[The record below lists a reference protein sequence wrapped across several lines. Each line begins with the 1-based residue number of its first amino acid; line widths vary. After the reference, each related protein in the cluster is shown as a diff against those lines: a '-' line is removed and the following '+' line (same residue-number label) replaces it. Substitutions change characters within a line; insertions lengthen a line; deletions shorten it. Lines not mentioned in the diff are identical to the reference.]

1 MQLSRA
7 LTFLFGC
14 ILLRIII
21 AYLAYL
27 AGKNTNKLYLSLM
40 GVVAIFIALGFL
52 IIYFNGSETAD
63 KQLEIWDDDKVM
75 WWNQLRLIHG
85 ALYLFFFVSA
95 AIYQSPQSYLFLVVD
110 VSLGLLFWILHHS
123 LQINF

>member
-7 LTFLFGC
+7 LTFLFLC
-14 ILLRIII
+14 ILSRVL
-21 AYLAYL
+21 LAYAAFL
-27 AGKNTNKLYLSLM
+27 AGNNTDKFYLTL
-40 GVVAIFIALGFL
+40 IALVALVMSLGFF
-52 IIYFNGSETAD
+52 IIYFYGSDSAD
-63 KQLEIWDDDKVM
+63 KQLEIWENDTKV

-85 ALYLFFFVSA
+85 ALYLSFFISA

-110 VSLGLLFWILHHS
+110 VALGLLFWILHHS

>member
-14 ILLRIII
+14 ILSRIIL

-27 AGKNTNKLYLSLM
+27 AGTNNNKIYLKSI
-40 GVVAIFIALGFL
+40 AIVCLFISLGFL
-52 IIYFNGSETAD
+52 IIYFNGSESAD
-63 KQLEIWDDDKVM
+63 KQLQVWDDDKKM

-85 ALYLFFFVSA
+85 TLYLLFFVSA
-95 AIYQSPQSYLFLVVD
+95 FVFELSQSYLLLVVD

>member
-14 ILLRIII
+14 ILTRIIL

-27 AGKNTNKLYLSLM
+27 AGKNNNKIYLKLI
-40 GVVAIFIALGFL
+40 AIVCFLIGLGFL
-52 IIYFNGSETAD
+52 IIYFNGNETAD
-63 KQLEIWDDDKVM
+63 KQLEVWDDDKKV
-75 WWNQLRLIHG
+75 WWHQLRLLHG
-85 ALYLFFFVSA
+85 ILYLLFFVYA
-95 AIYQSPQSYLFLVVD
+95 FIFESPQSYLFLIVD
-110 VSLGLLFWILHHS
+110 VSLGLLVWILHHS

>member
-7 LTFLFGC
+7 LTFLFAC
-14 ILLRIII
+14 ILSRIIL

-27 AGKNTNKLYLSLM
+27 AGNNTNKLYLTL
-40 GVVAIFIALGFL
+40 IALVAFFIGIGFL
-52 IIYFNGSETAD
+52 TLYFGYSDIAD
-63 KQLEIWDDDKVM
+63 KQLEVWEDDTKL
-75 WWNQLRLIHG
+75 WWHQLRLIHG
-85 ALYLFFFVSA
+85 VLFLSFFVSA